1 MKVIKTVNLKGLGK
15 KYQGK
20 VRDYYIVD
28 GKRILITTDRVSA
41 FDRVL
46 DVIPH
51 KGQVLNQI
59 SAFWF
64 DKTKDIVQ
72 NHILSSSSCQRNYC

>member
-1 MKVIKTVNLKGLGK
+1 MTVLKTVNLKGLGK
-15 KYQGK
+15 KYSGK
-20 VRDYYIVD
+20 VRDYYVVGD
-28 GKRILITTDRVSA
+28 KRILITTDRISA

-46 DVIPH
+46 DFIPR

-64 DKTKDIVQ
+64 DKTDRKSVV
-72 NHILSSSSCQRNYC
+72 